1 MHRNVT
7 IRQFNVHFDPRLPD
21 QESLLIQL
29 CEHLFRSGFVF
40 HDSTETELE
49 AGNSVI
55 RDFFAQE
62 AEILCEL
69 VPRNRFNSFNDYLNN
84 FGWSAE
90 MLQKKLC
97 LRILK
102 AFGQLAKGKHHHF
115 NIRYNIA
122 QALRK
127 PEKHALYDLLLYIE
141 TYHSLILAKQQ
152 TVSEDVAE
160 EPDFS
165 TTKYKLEDLMQLRS
179 QLQERL
185 EGREL
190 VKGFMKHIA
199 KTRGVSPESLL
210 PREKTQEL
218 QSTPIIFIRP
228 SKQSSSAVK
237 APAVIL
243 PDINQN
249 PEKIVE
255 DDEPEITYVTD
266 EQGQQNEFILEP
278 VFEQFAEASSAEI
291 AEENIAEEVPE
302 DNLRELNSSVIP
314 SAEDDKETD
323 DEAEETDDE
332 AEETEDE
339 GDKETEDEAEETED
353 EGDKETDD
361 EGDKETDDEGDKET
375 EDEGDKE
382 TEEISAS
389 AIFDDNSTVQAPQAS
404 LSSADLLNDLDDAA
418 DEEFIEDDE
427 DGLLQDDTED
437 DDVVFGSKRITNAS
451 LEKFVRQYADSTL
464 KFLLRRTLDGRPLPG
479 EIEEVYAGWEKRGLS
494 RKRLKNYVLKLME
507 WSEIPDMPIL
517 DLLKTLRDRVY
528 EVSNK
533 NKS

>member
-62 AEILCEL
+62 AEMLREL
-69 VPRNRFNSFNDYLNN
+69 VPRKRFNSFYDYLNN

-323 DEAEETDDE
+323 DEAEET
-332 AEETEDE
+332 EDE

>member
-323 DEAEETDDE
+323 DEAEET
-332 AEETEDE
+332 
-339 GDKETEDEAEETED
+339 
-353 EGDKETDD
+353 
-361 EGDKETDDEGDKET
+361 

>member
-332 AEETEDE
+332 
-339 GDKETEDEAEETED
+339 
-353 EGDKETDD
+353 
-361 EGDKETDDEGDKET
+361 GDKET

>member
-323 DEAEETDDE
+323 DEAEETE
-332 AEETEDE
+332 
-339 GDKETEDEAEETED
+339 
-353 EGDKETDD
+353 
-361 EGDKETDDEGDKET
+361 DEGDKET

>member
-40 HDSTETELE
+40 HDSTEIEIE

-62 AEILCEL
+62 AEMLREL
-69 VPRNRFNSFNDYLNN
+69 VPRNRFNNFNDYLNN

-152 TVSEDVAE
+152 TASEDVAE

-165 TTKYKLEDLMQLRS
+165 TTKYKLDDLMQLRS

-228 SKQSSSAVK
+228 SKQTSASGK
-237 APAVIL
+237 LPQAIL
-243 PDINQN
+243 PDNKQIPGNTL
-249 PEKIVE
+249 E
-255 DDEPEITYVTD
+255 DDEPEITSATD
-266 EQGQQNEFILEP
+266 EQEQQFEILLEP
-278 VFEQFAEASSAEI
+278 ELELFSEADSAEI
-291 AEENIAEEVPE
+291 AAGDNAEQVPE
-302 DNLRELNSSVIP
+302 DNQQELNSSLTPV
-314 SAEDDKETD
+314 AEDE
-323 DEAEETDDE
+323 EETDDE
-332 AEETEDE
+332 
-339 GDKETEDEAEETED
+339 EAEETIAE
-353 EGDKETDD
+353 
-361 EGDKETDDEGDKET
+361 
-375 EDEGDKE
+375 E

-389 AIFDDNSTVQAPQAS
+389 AIFDDNSTVQAPQPS

-494 RKRLKNYVLKLME
+494 RSRLKKYVLKLME

-517 DLLKTLRDRVY
+517 DLLKTLRDRIY